1 MEVKFGDFLS
11 PLLMK
16 MLGRVWKRTLL
27 KMKTMVISPSLKL
40 PFTMI
45 FTGVAVTVGVSM
57 YVLSISRLSEVDM
70 VMLLPKTTYFYS
82 LYHLLSFKK
91 NTTDFCWYCYCCYGT
106 NETLAASLSWLTIAA
121 IAFSLTHYEYIW
133 PSYYHPSYYYSIHIA
148 CSSFLY
154 FQQSHTNTTDYRQDF
169 SFCCCCLA
177 VLLLLFSFIFCSK
190 NLHDQKNTC
199 GI

>member
-1 MEVKFGDFLS
+1 
-11 PLLMK
+11 MK

-27 KMKTMVISPSLKL
+27 KMKTMVISSSLKL

-82 LYHLLSFKK
+82 LYIIYSPLKNRFLLILLLLLWHHSWNFSCKSLM
-91 NTTDFCWYCYCCYGT
+91 TYHCCYCIFI
-106 NETLAASLSWLTIAA
+106 NSLWVYMTI
-121 IAFSLTHYEYIW
+121 
-133 PSYYHPSYYYSIHIA
+133 SYYHPSYYYSIHIA

-190 NLHDQKNTC
+190 ISMTRKILVGSNHLLMSK
-199 GI
+199 

>member
-1 MEVKFGDFLS
+1 
-11 PLLMK
+11 
-16 MLGRVWKRTLL
+16 MLQGLEKTLL

-91 NTTDFCWYCYCCYGT
+91 LLPIFADT
-106 NETLAASLSWLTIAA
+106 AIAA
-121 IAFSLTHYEYIW
+121 MALMK
-133 PSYYHPSYYYSIHIA
+133 
-148 CSSFLY
+148 L
-154 FQQSHTNTTDYRQDF
+154 
-169 SFCCCCLA
+169 
-177 VLLLLFSFIFCSK
+177 
-190 NLHDQKNTC
+190 
-199 GI
+199 